1 MTTEKNKVLFV
12 DDDANI
18 LASFKRRLGRRFDL
32 TTVLGGVEGLAALD
46 QNGPVAVVVSDQR
59 MPKMDGVEFLRRV
72 KQTSPDT
79 VRIMLT
85 GNTDVDT
92 AISAVNEGS
101 IFRFYTKPC
110 APETLADGIDA
121 GLRQFSLATAE
132 KQLLERTLAGSV
144 KVLVDVLS
152 LVDPEAFQLA
162 QRSRPWM
169 GKIAKSLGLEN
180 MWELDVAAMLAPIG
194 LITVPDDVRRK
205 LHDGTKLTPA
215 EGEICARAPEAGRNL
230 LRNIPRMQPISETIY
245 YQNKCFDGTGFPDDW
260 VAGEDI
266 PVGARIL
273 RVLTDLLA
281 SCDPPDTTALAKFAS
296 QGGRHDPK
304 IVEAIRAA
312 LSSTPAESRTRN
324 GVLKVPVAG
333 LTAGAKLVS
342 NVETEDGVRVLAAG
356 HEITQAQLEHLQN
369 MHQVRPLKEP
379 IYVLKPKRATPP
391 GEAA

>member
-1 MTTEKNKVLFV
+1 MTTAANKVLFV

-32 TTVLGGVEGLAALD
+32 TTVLGGAEGLAELK
-46 QNGPVAVVVSDQR
+46 NGPVAVVVSDQR

-72 KQTSPDT
+72 KRASPDT

-92 AISAVNEGS
+92 AIHAVNEGS

-110 APETLADGIDA
+110 SPETLAEGITA
-121 GLRQFSLATAE
+121 GLRHFNLATTE

-152 LVDPEAFQLA
+152 LVDTEAFQLA

-169 GKIAKSLGLEN
+169 GKIAKGLRLEN
-180 MWELDVAAMLAPIG
+180 IWELDVAAMLAPIG
-194 LITVPDDVRRK
+194 LITVPEEVRRK
-205 LHDGTKLTPA
+205 LHDGVKLTPA
-215 EGEICARAPEAGRNL
+215 EDEICARAPEAGRNL
-230 LRNIPRMQPISETIY
+230 LRNIPRMQPISEIIY
-245 YQNKCFDGTGFPDDW
+245 YQNKCFDGSGFPHDW

-273 RVLTDLLA
+273 RVLTDLLSSGA
-281 SCDPPDTTALAKFAS
+281 PLDTSAVAKLADRGS
-296 QGGRHDPK
+296 LYDPK
-304 IVEAIRAA
+304 IVEAVRGT
-312 LSSTPAESRTRN
+312 LSSIPAESRTES
-324 GVLKVPVAG
+324 GVLKVPVAR
-333 LTAGAKLVS
+333 LTAGTKLIS

-356 HEITQAQLEHLQN
+356 NEITQAQLEHLHN
-369 MHQVRPLKEP
+369 MHQIRPLKEP
-379 IYVLKPKRATPP
+379 IYVLQPQRDGAT
-391 GEAA
+391 G